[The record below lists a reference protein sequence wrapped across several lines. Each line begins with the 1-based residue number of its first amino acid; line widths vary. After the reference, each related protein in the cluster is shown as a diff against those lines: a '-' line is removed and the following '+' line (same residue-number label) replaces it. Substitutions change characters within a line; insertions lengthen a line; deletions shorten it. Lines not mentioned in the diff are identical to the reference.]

1 MACGYSLRR
10 PDIDNVN
17 GLPSF
22 QYPGELQRRY
32 LRNGLE
38 IHIVIWRIGE
48 RDGMKLAF
56 SMAPICFLVLCRLMS
71 GNTNQESK
79 SQQTESPLP
88 GRLVP
93 ARATMTT
100 AWDIP
105 RDPLKDSTLGSSPRT
120 EEIRRGYRIFM
131 WTPQEAPKFARN
143 RLSCGNCH
151 LNGGQ
156 RERALPLVGVAGVFP
171 EYNKREGRPFSL
183 EDRIVGCFM
192 RSENA
197 TGYAGIPGASPA
209 GPDSARDH
217 IPGPIPQSEEVAALA
232 AYIQWLSEGIRG
244 REKLPWRG
252 QNMIQPDSLIP
263 VEALDPER
271 GKTLFRE
278 NCRTCHGNDGQ
289 GVQIGDKRAGP
300 LWGPDSWNDGAGA
313 ARVYTLAGIIRYAMP
328 YLNPGSL
335 TDEESQQIA
344 AFINSM
350 PRPEFPLRQYDY
362 RNERIPPDAVY
373 YRGHA
378 EENPR

>member
-1 MACGYSLRR
+1 MRTT
-10 PDIDNVN
+10 
-17 GLPSF
+17 
-22 QYPGELQRRY
+22 
-32 LRNGLE
+32 
-38 IHIVIWRIGE
+38 
-48 RDGMKLAF
+48 LAF
-56 SMAPICFLVLCRLMS
+56 SMAPVCFLVLCRLIS
-71 GNTNQESK
+71 GNTNQESQ
-79 SQQTESPLP
+79 SQQMESPLP
-88 GRLVP
+88 ERLIP

-131 WTPQEAPKFARN
+131 QTPLEAPKSTAN

-197 TGYAGIPGASPA
+197 TGVGGIPGASPE
-209 GPDSARDH
+209 G
-217 IPGPIPQSEEVAALA
+217 PGPGSEEVTALA
-232 AYIQWLSEGIRG
+232 AYIQWLSEGIRAG
-244 REKLPWRG
+244 EKLPWRG
-252 QNMIQPDSLIP
+252 QNLIQPDRQIP
-263 VEALDPER
+263 VEALDPVR
-271 GKTLFRE
+271 GRTLFME
-278 NCRTCHGNDGQ
+278 NCRSCHGDDGQ
-289 GVQIGDKRAGP
+289 GVQIGDKTAGP

-313 ARVYTLAGIIRYAMP
+313 ARIYTLAGIIRYAMP

-335 TDEESQQIA
+335 SDEEAQQIA

-350 PRPEFPLRQYDY
+350 PRPEFPRKQSDY
-362 RNERIPPDAVY
+362 RTERVPPDAVY
-373 YRGHA
+373 YRNRTG
-378 EENPR
+378 ENGR

>member
-1 MACGYSLRR
+1 MR
-10 PDIDNVN
+10 
-17 GLPSF
+17 
-22 QYPGELQRRY
+22 
-32 LRNGLE
+32 
-38 IHIVIWRIGE
+38 
-48 RDGMKLAF
+48 MKFGF
-56 SMAPICFLVLCRLMS
+56 SVAPVCLVLLCHLIA
-71 GNTNQESK
+71 GNTSQES
-79 SQQTESPLP
+79 
-88 GRLVP
+88 GRQASEGLTVRLIP
-93 ARATMTT
+93 AGTTMAT

-105 RDPLKDSTLGSSPRT
+105 RDPLNDSTLGSSPRS
-120 EEIRRGYRIFM
+120 ERIREGYRIFM
-131 WTPQEAPKFARN
+131 QTPGEAPKFARN

-171 EYNKREGRPFSL
+171 EYNKREGRTFSL

-197 TGYAGIPGASPA
+197 TGSSGSAGFAGTASPSPS
-209 GPDSARDH
+209 GRDTALY
-217 IPGPIPQSEEVAALA
+217 PGPGTEEVTALA
-232 AYIQWLSEGIRG
+232 EYIQWLSEGIPEGEQLTRRG
-244 REKLPWRG
+244 HN
-252 QNMIQPDSLIP
+252 QIQRDSLIP
-263 VEALDPER
+263 VANLNPER

-278 NCRTCHGNDGQ
+278 NCRTCHGDDGQ
-289 GVQIGDKRAGP
+289 GVQIGDKKAGP

-313 ARVYTLAGIIRYAMP
+313 ARIYTLAGIIRYAMP

-350 PRPEFPLRQYDY
+350 PRPGFPLKQYDY

>member
-1 MACGYSLRR
+1 MRM
-10 PDIDNVN
+10 N
-17 GLPSF
+17 
-22 QYPGELQRRY
+22 
-32 LRNGLE
+32 
-38 IHIVIWRIGE
+38 
-48 RDGMKLAF
+48 LAF
-56 SMAPICFLVLCRLMS
+56 SVAPIGLLLLCRLIF
-71 GNTNQESK
+71 GNTPQESK
-79 SQQTESPLP
+79 SQQTEGPLP

-93 ARATMTT
+93 AQATMAT

-105 RDPLKDSTLGSSPRT
+105 RDPLKDSTLGSSTRA

-131 WTPQEAPKFARN
+131 RTPDEAPKFARN

-197 TGYAGIPGASPA
+197 TGSAGIPGASSP
-209 GPDSARDH
+209 GQDSTLDH
-217 IPGPIPQSEEVAALA
+217 IPGPISGPFPRPDPQSEEVAALA
-232 AYIQWLSEGIRG
+232 AYIQWLSDGIRG
-244 REKLPWRG
+244 GEKLPWRG
-252 QNMIQPDSLIP
+252 QNQIQPDSLIP
-263 VEALDPER
+263 VDLLNPER
-271 GKTLFRE
+271 GRTLFGE
-278 NCRTCHGNDGQ
+278 NCRACHGDDGQ
-289 GVQIGDKRAGP
+289 GVQIGDKKAGP

-335 TDEESQQIA
+335 TDEEAQQIA

-350 PRPEFPLRQYDY
+350 PRPEFPLKQSDY
-362 RNERIPPDAVY
+362 RKERIPPDAVY
-373 YRGHA
+373 YRSRTG
-378 EENPR
+378 ENRR